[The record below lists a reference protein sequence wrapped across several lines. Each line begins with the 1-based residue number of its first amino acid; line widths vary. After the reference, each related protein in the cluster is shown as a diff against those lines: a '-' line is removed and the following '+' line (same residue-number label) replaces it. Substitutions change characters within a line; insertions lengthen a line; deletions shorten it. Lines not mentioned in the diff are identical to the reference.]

1 MKTIETLAAKKEL
14 GHGAV
19 RWPRLT
25 VSSGSLEALK
35 WLGLLLMTAD
45 HVNKYLFNGSSA
57 ALYSS
62 GRLAMPLFVF
72 VLAYNLARPGALEQ
86 GVYLRTMT
94 RLAGF
99 GVLVLPALLTLGGPS
114 AAWQP
119 LNILFTLLALAVTI
133 YLLDL
138 RTIGGLVPAFVVFA
152 AAGAFVEFGWPA
164 MSLGIAVWWYC
175 KRAGWMPTA
184 LAFASLGCLGFVNG
198 NLWALAAL
206 PLIVIAALVDASVPR
221 LRWMFYIYYP
231 LHLLILSVIRIPMSK
246 AGYLF
251 FSAMAFVVAT
261 AVPAQNAL
269 AQAVE
274 FLPPV
279 SATVVIVFPENS
291 STFKPND
298 VETERLAEA
307 RTAALVTIR
316 GRTGAGTPTAKDETL
331 ALARAIAARNW
342 LVNHGVSPLKI
353 VVNYASAA
361 DYAADNS
368 TPEGRRENQRVE
380 VELVYVTAQAQQ
392 VEVASAVAP
401 KAQPKPPPSPPV
413 AVAVVA
419 QPSLEVAVGTK
430 PVPATAPAWRERADV
445 ALAEYQHAREAE
457 LLALIQDQQ
466 RLDLSTRET
475 EARLERLRAERA
487 EATAALERR
496 NNEPSPRLYLTR
508 DWAALTGDKTLRG
521 VLTRWSNIEQVPLN
535 WTAPWDYPVM
545 GSKAVRGDLPTALDD
560 LMRSLPAGDARLKV
574 RVDPGKGLTIT
585 EEAKP

>member
-231 LHLLILSVIRIPMSK
+231 LHLLILSVIRIPMSQ

-401 KAQPKPPPSPPV
+401 KAQPSPPV

-496 NNEPSPRLYLTR
+496 NSEPSPRIYLTR
-508 DWAALTGDKTLRG
+508 DWATLSTDKTLRG
-521 VLTRWSNIEQVPLN
+521 VLTRWSSIEQVPLN
-535 WTAPWDYPVM
+535 WSVPFDYPLV
-545 GSKAVRGDLPTALDD
+545 GSKTVQGDLPSAVEGLLKD
-560 LMRSLPAGDARLKV
+560 LPGSANGLKYQV
-574 RVDPGKGLTIT
+574 EPGNGLTVT
-585 EEAKP
+585 GPPKP